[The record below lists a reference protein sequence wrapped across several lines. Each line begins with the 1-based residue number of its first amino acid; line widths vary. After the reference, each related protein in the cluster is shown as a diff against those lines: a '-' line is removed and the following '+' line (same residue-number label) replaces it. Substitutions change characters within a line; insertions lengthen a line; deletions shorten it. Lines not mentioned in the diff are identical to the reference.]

1 MHSALVRLQ
10 NVFGFFTTV
19 AFSVAAVIALSSFIS
34 PQTPNADIQ
43 LRNVQVVK
51 GRPHYYSYKKEE
63 YANIR
68 FDLDAGKHSTSFAL
82 TMHTNCVANAR
93 ATDITTLFNWNTKQV
108 FLYLKAVY
116 PSPKANEPPSEA
128 IIWDAIL
135 ASNTAPWHTNHYI
148 HPNPKTGKKSVLPKK
163 SKKAQAAEKSWFSLT
178 TSTPKNESPF
188 PRGELHLKNQ
198 KPKYQIT
205 DITGKL
211 QNRDNVTLE
220 LGWNIQPW
228 VGALTWTNWQK
239 LGAWEGL
246 KGGRSEAFEFPEIG
260 GKKKP
265 VKKEE
270 LETEKGGEGHVLMAG
285 EEQPVGRGSKA

>member
-34 PQTPNADIQ
+34 PQTPNASIQ

-68 FDLDAGKHSTSFAL
+68 FDLDADF
-82 TMHTNCVANAR
+82 
-93 ATDITTLFNWNTKQV
+93 TTLFNWNTKQV

-116 PSPKANEPPSEA
+116 PSSSASEPASEA

-135 ASNTAPWHTNHYI
+135 ASRTAPWHTNHYI
-148 HPNPKTGKKSVLPKK
+148 HPDPKSGKKKVLPKK
-163 SKKAQAAEKSWFSLT
+163 SKKAQAASKT
-178 TSTPKNESPF
+178 KPTPDDDLLF
-188 PRGELHLKNQ
+188 PRGELHLNNQ
-198 KPKYQIT
+198 RPKYQIT

-211 QNRDNVTLE
+211 QNKNNVTLE
-220 LGWNIQPW
+220 IGWNIQPW

-239 LGAWEGL
+239 LGAWEAL

-260 GKKKP
+260 AKKK
-265 VKKEE
+265 VDKKE
-270 LETEKGGEGHVLMAG
+270 LETEKGGEGYRLEVG
-285 EEQPVGRGSKA
+285 GEQPIRKPSKV